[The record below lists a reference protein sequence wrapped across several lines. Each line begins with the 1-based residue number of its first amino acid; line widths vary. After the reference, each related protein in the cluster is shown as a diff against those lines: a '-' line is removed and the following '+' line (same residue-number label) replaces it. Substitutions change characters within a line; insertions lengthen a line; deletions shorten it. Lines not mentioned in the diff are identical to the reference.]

1 MKRLLLLLLLILLGL
16 VAVVVGRTLLLPAAA
31 FNSAPV
37 SLPEGLDGQRAAE
50 SLAAAIRLPTLSH
63 QVGAPASQLTA
74 SNAAFAGMRDWLAQR
89 YPQVTA
95 NTEPLATGSPSILL
109 RWPGKDAQLPAALL
123 MAHQDVVPVAPGTE
137 ALWTHPPFSGA
148 IAEGFVWG
156 RGAIDSKGSMV
167 AILEAVE
174 TLIVQGFQPQR
185 DVLLAFGHDE
195 EIGGHQGNRRIAA
208 QLQEQGKRLAWVSDE
223 GGFVVRGQIPGV
235 SQDVAVVGIAEK
247 GYVSLTLQA
256 NAQGGHSSQPPAFDE
271 TAIGR
276 LSQALQR
283 VGDAPFQR
291 GFDGPTGDLLASF
304 TPAQSFGYRLIFAN
318 LWLFGPLVEQ
328 QLAASPAGAAQ
339 LQTSLS
345 PTLLR
350 AGIKENVLPPS
361 ARATLNLRI
370 HPRDSIASVAEH
382 VRSAVA
388 DEQIQVKVMPGGREP
403 SAVSDVRGEAY
414 QQFAEVIRQSFGNT
428 LVSPNLTVGG
438 TDSRYYEPL
447 TDNVFRFSPLLMERD
462 DLPRMHGTNERVAI
476 DTLANASGFYYRLL
490 QSLNTSAN

>member
-1 MKRLLLLLLLILLGL
+1 MKRLLLLLLIILLGL
-16 VAVVVGRTLLLPAAA
+16 VTVVVGRTLLLPAAA
-31 FNSAPV
+31 YNSAPV
-37 SLPEGLDGQRAAE
+37 SLPEGLDAQRAAE
-50 SLAAAIRLPTLSH
+50 SLSAVIRLPTLSH
-63 QVGAPASQLTA
+63 QVGAPASQQAA
-74 SNAAFAGMRDWLAQR
+74 SDAAFAGLRDWLAQR

-95 NTEPLATGSPSILL
+95 NTEPLNTGSPSILL
-109 RWPGKDAQLPAALL
+109 RWPGKDSQLPAALL

-174 TLIVQGFQPQR
+174 TLIAQGFQPQR

-195 EIGGHQGNRRIAA
+195 EIGGHHGNRRIAA

-247 GYVSLTLQA
+247 GYVSLTLTA
-256 NAQGGHSSQPPAFDE
+256 SAQGGHSSQPPAFDE

-304 TPAQSFGYRLIFAN
+304 TPAQAFGYRLIFAN

-350 AGIKENVLPPS
+350 AGIKENVMPPS

-370 HPRDSIASVAEH
+370 HPRDSIERVTEH
-382 VRSAVA
+382 VRNAVA
-388 DEQIQVKVMPGGREP
+388 DEQVQIKVMPGGREP

-414 QQFAEVIRQSFGNT
+414 QQFAEVIRQSFSNT

-447 TDNVFRFSPLLMERD
+447 TDNIFRFSPLLMERD

-490 QSLNTSAN
+490 QGLNTPAN